1 MITLSALLLPI
12 LLSAV
17 FVFIASSIIH
27 MTPLWHRSDFPRAP
41 QEDQIVAALRPLALP
56 PGDYM
61 VPKAAGMADMRT
73 QEFKD
78 KLAKGP
84 VLVMTVMPNGPFSM
98 NRNLVLWFVF
108 VLVVSVFVAYVAG
121 RALPAG
127 TPYLRVFQV
136 AGTVAF
142 MGYAFALWELA
153 IWFRRSLSIT
163 LKATLDGLIYAGI
176 TAGTFGWLW
185 PH

>member
-1 MITLSALLLPI
+1 MISLSALYLPI
-12 LLSAV
+12 LVSAILA
-17 FVFIASSIIH
+17 FVASSIIH
-27 MTPLWHRSDFPRAP
+27 MTPMWHKSDFPRAP
-41 QEDQIVAALRPLALP
+41 KEDQIVAALRPLAVP

-61 VPKAAGMADMRT
+61 IPRGASMADMRT
-73 QEFKD
+73 PEFQD

-98 NRNLVLWFVF
+98 ARNLVLWFIF
-108 VLVVSVFVAYVAG
+108 LLVVSVFVAYVCG

-127 TPYLRVFQV
+127 AAYLKVFQV

-142 MGYAFALWELA
+142 MGYAFALWELT
-153 IWFRRSLSIT
+153 IWFRRSLSLT